1 MNLENIVLENNIG
14 QALMNLNL
22 EYMMNTEQYKKY
34 LNEKNPELKK
44 DNKRDKRFYKKRVF
58 ELTKQLLNGEKPNR
72 VTSSLKLSFD
82 NYVKSSIEYLKILD
96 TTDIIQEEYIGS
108 DLEKDIVNSEP
119 LIVDD
124 LLLSSKCFTL
134 SKIPTL
140 TDNFIKIKQKKK
152 KEMWIPVQKEIDLKN
167 PQLKIKGITKKINIT
182 NKYEDPQDQKVETE
196 TKLKNETSK

>member
-1 MNLENIVLENNIG
+1 MNLENIDLENNIA
-14 QALMNLNL
+14 QTLMNLNL
-22 EYMMNTEQYKKY
+22 EYMMNADQYKKY
-34 LNEKNPELKK
+34 LNEKNPEIKK
-44 DNKRDKRFYKKRVF
+44 DNRRDKRFYKKRVF
-58 ELTKQLLNGEKPNR
+58 ELTKQLLNNEKPSRMTTN
-72 VTSSLKLSFD
+72 LKLSFD
-82 NYVKSSIEYLKILD
+82 NYVKSSIEYLKLLD
-96 TTDIIQEEYIGS
+96 TIDIIQEEYIGS
-108 DLEKDIVNSEP
+108 DLENNNVNTEP

-182 NKYEDPQDQKVETE
+182 NKYEDPQDP
-196 TKLKNETSK
+196 